1 MAGKELALTVESLPS
16 SEYADRRA
24 SVNVTIPDLQIPR
37 QHKKD
42 NPTHLEPLFPLL
54 FSIPHC
60 SAAASITLLSS
71 NECAKLYRMGMA

>member
-42 NPTHLEPLFPLL
+42 NPTHLESLFSLCCFLFPT
-54 FSIPHC
+54 
-60 SAAASITLLSS
+60 AALQHP
-71 NECAKLYRMGMA
+71 